1 MKKQKNTMLAEQ
13 LQSQISKSKNEA
25 KLIPLSHK
33 YMTVHFT
40 GLVHALQ
47 YKLSVVV
54 VVVFLVCFLFLLIPD
69 FIPCVS
75 RFSIGHFLVSV

>member
-33 YMTVHFT
+33 YMTGHFT
-40 GLVHALQ
+40 GFVHALQ
-47 YKLSVVV
+47 
-54 VVVFLVCFLFLLIPD
+54 
-69 FIPCVS
+69 
-75 RFSIGHFLVSV
+75 